1 MTTLENGVLSY
12 LAGKHNAD
20 AQVSITFA
28 RSALDRM
35 LLGSA
40 TAGDLITAGELQIEG
55 DGAKLATLFG
65 LLDAPD
71 PNFNIVTP

>member
-1 MTTLENGVLSY
+1 
-12 LAGKHNAD
+12 
-20 AQVSITFA
+20 
-28 RSALDRM
+28 M